1 LYKLLKEDFYPIFE
15 WSFIP
20 RLSINWVS
28 DELRSPDWSGGL
40 VTSGTFW
47 LFVNNGTV
55 LVVGF
60 VDVGWRISSKK
71 FSKYT
76 IVKIN

>member
-1 LYKLLKEDFYPIFE
+1 
-15 WSFIP
+15 
-20 RLSINWVS
+20 VS

-76 IVKIN
+76 IVKID